1 MKKIVLIIASLTLSL
16 NLIGQFIVK
25 GVVLDSKDEPIAG
38 ANVYLKNTYDGTST
52 DSLGGFSFET
62 SETGKQTLVVSFIGM
77 KAVEKELE
85 LSHDYLNL
93 QIQLKD
99 DDSELQTIVIS
110 AGAFETGETVKSLV
124 LKPMDIATTPSA
136 VGDIYGALSSLPGS
150 QIVGNEGGLFV
161 RGGEGYETKTFVDG
175 MPVVRPYMAKMPDI
189 ATRSNFSPLLF
200 SGTVFSTGGYS
211 AEFGQALSSA
221 LNLNTVGIANATESS
236 LMLMSVGLNASHT
249 QRWERS
255 SLSVSLDYNDMGLY
269 YPLVRKNMEWNR
281 YPVRAGGTA
290 LYRMKNGKYG
300 MLKIF
305 GSSYWNYSSLKYN
318 VQGDSFAASNINLG
332 NLNNYLNGVYTD
344 KLSDKWRVKAGMGF
358 THDRTNTD
366 IDADRLSEKVFSAH
380 QRFNLINEITNNISI
395 KYGEESSHYSFSQNY
410 YQDSTSMSY
419 TNGFN
424 DHTAAQYIESEI
436 NIRNSV
442 AIRMG
447 VRTEYSSLQND
458 WNISPRLSL
467 TCQMAPGS
475 QLSFAYGGFNQ
486 RPEDNYLLYAPQ
498 LKSEKATHYIVNYQF
513 QKDDRIFRIEM
524 YRKNYNELVKYES
537 LYNADPFSYTNE
549 GKGYAQGLDVFWR
562 DSKSIKNL
570 DYWLSY
576 SFIDTKR
583 DYKNNFSEKKPY
595 YVSPHT
601 FNAVIKYQV
610 QKISTLIAATYTYA
624 SSKDWYNTNIQTNE
638 YISTPAYHDISLS
651 VTRLFKVYRKMVAVF
666 ANANNV
672 LGFNHV
678 YGYNYSGLP
687 DNQGNYQNYPIKP
700 MTKRLF
706 VVGFYLMF
714 K

>member
-281 YPVRAGGTA
+281 YPFRAGGTA
-290 LYRMKNGKYG
+290 LYRMKHGKYG
-300 MLKIF
+300 M
-305 GSSYWNYSSLKYN
+305 
-318 VQGDSFAASNINLG
+318 VP
-332 NLNNYLNGVYTD
+332 
-344 KLSDKWRVKAGMGF
+344 
-358 THDRTNTD
+358 
-366 IDADRLSEKVFSAH
+366 
-380 QRFNLINEITNNISI
+380 
-395 KYGEESSHYSFSQNY
+395 
-410 YQDSTSMSY
+410 
-419 TNGFN
+419 
-424 DHTAAQYIESEI
+424 
-436 NIRNSV
+436 
-442 AIRMG
+442 AIG
-447 VRTEYSSLQND
+447 
-458 WNISPRLSL
+458 IIHP
-467 TCQMAPGS
+467 
-475 QLSFAYGGFNQ
+475 
-486 RPEDNYLLYAPQ
+486 
-498 LKSEKATHYIVNYQF
+498 
-513 QKDDRIFRIEM
+513 
-524 YRKNYNELVKYES
+524 
-537 LYNADPFSYTNE
+537 
-549 GKGYAQGLDVFWR
+549 
-562 DSKSIKNL
+562 
-570 DYWLSY
+570 
-576 SFIDTKR
+576 
-583 DYKNNFSEKKPY
+583 
-595 YVSPHT
+595 
-601 FNAVIKYQV
+601 
-610 QKISTLIAATYTYA
+610 
-624 SSKDWYNTNIQTNE
+624 
-638 YISTPAYHDISLS
+638 
-651 VTRLFKVYRKMVAVF
+651 
-666 ANANNV
+666 
-672 LGFNHV
+672 
-678 YGYNYSGLP
+678 
-687 DNQGNYQNYPIKP
+687 
-700 MTKRLF
+700 
-706 VVGFYLMF
+706 
-714 K
+714 